1 MSGLKR
7 MRARDWPQDT
17 VARWIALTIILAM
30 LISLALN
37 GLFIQLAGV
46 WARPPLTEI
55 GLLEKAAA
63 ITRVVEAA
71 PAPLRNSLAQAASE
85 NGFTVSWHP
94 DRHDLNLPAVEDP
107 KSGIGSTILQPM
119 LKTPD
124 RRIEAYEPADWTE
137 HTADA
142 HYALLIELSD
152 STWLMF
158 SAPSRSWGLDETP
171 RYLIVILLVLIS
183 TAVVALIATRRL
195 ATPLQHFAE
204 GARRFGVDFRAPP
217 IEPLGPHE
225 IRQAILA
232 FNAMQA
238 QLQHFIRDRTQMLAA
253 ISHDLRAPLTRMRL
267 RGEFIEDSEQQQR
280 LFRDVDE
287 MQAMI
292 NSALEFFRDDA
303 RLEPATQFD
312 LAELLQTLLD
322 DYRDQGVDITFSGP
336 LRWVYFGRPLGLK
349 RVMTNLL
356 DNAIKYGSEPA
367 IELSPGA
374 GEVRIKVLDRGPG
387 IAEASLEQVF
397 VPFFRL
403 EGSRNKSTGGVGLGL
418 SAARAIVLEH
428 GGELT
433 LRNRSKGGLEALVVL
448 PVHPTP
454 RQLSNFCNDAIL

>member
-1 MSGLKR
+1 MNWLKR
-7 MRARDWPQDT
+7 IRRDT

-46 WARPPLTEI
+46 WARPPLTET
-55 GLLEKAAA
+55 GLLEKMAA
-63 ITRVVEAA
+63 ITRVIKAA
-71 PAPLRNSLAQAASE
+71 PVPLRSQLAQAVSDE
-85 NGFTVSWHP
+85 GFTVSWHL
-94 DRHDLNLPAVEDP
+94 DRRELNLPPVEDLD
-107 KSGIGSTILQPM
+107 SEIGSTLLQPL
-119 LKTPD
+119 LKFAG
-124 RRIEAYEPADWTE
+124 RIQTYEPADWTE
-137 HTADA
+137 PSADA
-142 HYALLIELSD
+142 HYALLIELPD
-152 STWLMF
+152 SSWLMF

-183 TAVVALIATRRL
+183 TALVALIATRRL
-195 ATPLQHFAE
+195 ATPLQRFAE

-217 IEPLGPHE
+217 IEPLGPQE

-267 RGEFIEDSEQQQR
+267 RGEFIEDAEQQQR

-312 LAELLQTLLD
+312 LAELLQTLRD
-322 DYRDQGVDITFSGP
+322 DYRDQGVEIAFRGP
-336 LRWVYFGRPLGLK
+336 QRLVYFGRPLGLK

-356 DNAIKYGSEPA
+356 
-367 IELSPGA
+367 
-374 GEVRIKVLDRGPG
+374 
-387 IAEASLEQVF
+387 
-397 VPFFRL
+397 
-403 EGSRNKSTGGVGLGL
+403 
-418 SAARAIVLEH
+418 
-428 GGELT
+428 
-433 LRNRSKGGLEALVVL
+433 
-448 PVHPTP
+448 
-454 RQLSNFCNDAIL
+454 

>member
-1 MSGLKR
+1 MNWLKR
-7 MRARDWPQDT
+7 IRRDT

-63 ITRVVEAA
+63 VTRVIEAA
-71 PAPLRNSLAQAASE
+71 PAPLRSQLAQAVSDE
-85 NGFTVSWHP
+85 GLTISWHLE
-94 DRHDLNLPAVEDP
+94 RQEMNLPTVEDP
-107 KSGIGSTILQPM
+107 ISDTGMSILQP
-119 LKTPD
+119 LIKSVD
-124 RRIEAYEPADWTE
+124 RRIEAYEPSDWTE
-137 HTADA
+137 HPAQA
-142 HYALLIELSD
+142 HYALVIELPDAS
-152 STWLMF
+152 WLMF
-158 SAPSRSWGLDETP
+158 SAPSRSWGLDEMP
-171 RYLIVILLVLIS
+171 RYLIVVLLALIS
-183 TAVVALIATRRL
+183 TALVALIATRRL
-195 ATPLQHFAE
+195 ATPLQRFAE
-204 GARRFGVDFRAPP
+204 GARRFGTDFRAPP
-217 IEPLGPHE
+217 IEPIGPQE

-267 RGEFIEDSEQQQR
+267 RGEFIEDTEQQQR

-322 DYRDQGVDITFSGP
+322 DYRDQQIDIAFNGP
-336 LRWVYFGRPLGLK
+336 LRLVYFGRPLGLK

-356 DNAIKYGSEPA
+356 DNAIKYASEPA
-367 IELSPGA
+367 IELIADDGQ
-374 GEVRIKVLDRGPG
+374 VRIKVLDRGPG
-387 IAEASLEQVF
+387 IPEASLEQVF
-397 VPFFRL
+397 VPFYRM

-428 GGELT
+428 GGELK
-433 LRNRSKGGLEALVVL
+433 LRNRTKGGLAALVVL
-448 PVHPTP
+448 PV
-454 RQLSNFCNDAIL
+454 QAG

>member
-1 MSGLKR
+1 MNWLKR
-7 MRARDWPQDT
+7 IRRDT

-46 WARPPLTEI
+46 WARPPLTET
-55 GLLEKAAA
+55 GLLEKMAA
-63 ITRVVEAA
+63 ITRVIKAA
-71 PAPLRNSLAQAASE
+71 PVPLRSQLAQAVSDE
-85 NGFTVSWHP
+85 GFTVSWHL
-94 DRHDLNLPAVEDP
+94 DRRELNLPPVEDLD
-107 KSGIGSTILQPM
+107 SEIGSTLLQPL
-119 LKTPD
+119 LKFAG
-124 RRIEAYEPADWTE
+124 RIQTYEPADWTE
-137 HTADA
+137 PSTDA
-142 HYALLIELSD
+142 HYALLIELPD
-152 STWLMF
+152 SSWLMF

-183 TAVVALIATRRL
+183 TALVALIATRRL
-195 ATPLQHFAE
+195 ATPLQRFAE
-204 GARRFGVDFRAPP
+204 GARRFGIDFRAPP
-217 IEPLGPHE
+217 IEPLGPQE

-267 RGEFIEDSEQQQR
+267 RGEFIEDAEQQQR

-312 LAELLQTLLD
+312 LAELLQTLRD
-322 DYRDQGVDITFSGP
+322 DYRDQGVEIAFSGP
-336 LRWVYFGRPLGLK
+336 QRLVYFGRPLGLK

-367 IELSPGA
+367 IELMPDA
-374 GEVRIKVLDRGPG
+374 GEVRINVLDRGPG
-387 IAEASLEQVF
+387 IPQASLEQVF

-428 GGELT
+428 GGELK
-433 LRNRSKGGLEALVVL
+433 LRNRSKGGLAALVVL
-448 PVHPTP
+448 PVHPGTGFGL
-454 RQLSNFCNDAIL
+454 Q

>member
-1 MSGLKR
+1 MSWLKR
-7 MRARDWPQDT
+7 IRRDT

-46 WARPPLTEI
+46 WGRPPLTEI

-63 ITRVVEAA
+63 IARVIEAA
-71 PAPLRNSLAQAASE
+71 PATLRSPLAQAASE
-85 NGFTVSWHP
+85 KGFTVSWHA
-94 DRHDLNLPAVEDP
+94 DRRNINLPNTPDATSELG
-107 KSGIGSTILQPM
+107 KQILQPM
-119 LKTPD
+119 LKAPD
-124 RRIEAYEPADWTE
+124 RRIETYEPADWTE
-137 HTADA
+137 HTEEA
-142 HYALLIELSD
+142 HYALLIELAD

-171 RYLIVILLVLIS
+171 RYLIVIVLALIS
-183 TAVVALIATRRL
+183 TALVALIATRRL
-195 ATPLQHFAE
+195 ATPLQRFAE

-217 IEPLGPHE
+217 IEPLGPQE

-267 RGEFIEDSEQQQR
+267 RGEFIEDAEQQQR

-322 DYRDQGVDITFSGP
+322 DYRDQGVEIAFSGP
-336 LRWVYFGRPLGLK
+336 MRLVYFGRPFGLK

-367 IELSPGA
+367 IELMTEA
-374 GEVRIKVLDRGPG
+374 GEVQINVLDRGPG
-387 IAEASLEQVF
+387 IAQASLEQVF
-397 VPFFRL
+397 VPFFRM

-428 GGELT
+428 GGELKLT
-433 LRNRSKGGLEALVVL
+433 NRAKGGLSALVIL
-448 PVHPTP
+448 PVHAGTGFGL
-454 RQLSNFCNDAIL
+454 Q

>member
-1 MSGLKR
+1 MSWLKR
-7 MRARDWPQDT
+7 IRRDT

-46 WARPPLTEI
+46 WARPPLTET
-55 GLLEKAAA
+55 GLLDKMAA
-63 ITRVVEAA
+63 ITRIIQAA
-71 PAPLRNSLAQAASE
+71 PVSLRSQLAQAISDD
-85 NGFTVSWHP
+85 GFTVSWHL
-94 DRHDLNLPAVEDP
+94 DRRELDLPPVEDP
-107 KSGIGSTILQPM
+107 DSEIGSNVLQPL
-119 LKTPD
+119 LKFGG
-124 RRIEAYEPADWTE
+124 RIQVYEPADWAE
-137 HTADA
+137 NSPDA
-142 HYALLIELSD
+142 HYALLIELPDAS
-152 STWLMF
+152 WLMF
-158 SAPSRSWGLDETP
+158 SAHSRNWGLDDTP

-183 TAVVALIATRRL
+183 TTLVTLIATRRL

-217 IEPLGPHE
+217 IEPLGPQE

-322 DYRDQGVDITFSGP
+322 DYRDQGFEMAFSGP
-336 LRWVYFGRPLGLK
+336 PRLVYFGRPLGLK

-367 IELSPGA
+367 IELIPDA

-387 IAEASLEQVF
+387 IAAASLEQVF
-397 VPFFRL
+397 APFFRM

-428 GGELT
+428 GGALT
-433 LRNRSKGGLEALVVL
+433 LRNRSKGGLEALVLL
-448 PVHPTP
+448 PVHPV
-454 RQLSNFCNDAIL
+454 

>member
-7 MRARDWPQDT
+7 NWPQDT

-46 WARPPLTEI
+46 WARPPLTET
-55 GLLEKAAA
+55 GLLEKIAA
-63 ITRVVEAA
+63 ITRVIEAA
-71 PAPLRNSLAQAASE
+71 PAPMRSQLAHAVSDK
-85 NGFTVSWHP
+85 GFTVSWHP
-94 DRHDLNLPAVEDP
+94 DQRELNLPTVDDP
-107 KSGIGSTILQPM
+107 ISHESMAILQP
-119 LKTPD
+119 LFKSAD
-124 RRIEAYEPADWTE
+124 RRIEAYEPSDWTE
-137 HTADA
+137 HPADA
-142 HYALLIELSD
+142 HYALVVELPDAS
-152 STWLMF
+152 WLMF
-158 SAPSRSWGLDETP
+158 SAPSRSWGLDEAP

-183 TAVVALIATRRL
+183 TALVALIATRRL
-195 ATPLQHFAE
+195 ATPLQRFAE
-204 GARRFGVDFRAPP
+204 GARRFGTDFRAPP

-267 RGEFIEDSEQQQR
+267 RGEFIEDTGQQQR

-287 MQAMI
+287 MQVMI

-322 DYRDQGVDITFSGP
+322 DYRDQRIDIAFCGP
-336 LRWVYFGRPLGLK
+336 LRLVYFGRPLGLK
-349 RVMTNLL
+349 RVITNLL
-356 DNAIKYGSEPA
+356 DNAIKYGNEPT
-367 IELSPGA
+367 IELIPSA
-374 GEVRIKVLDRGPG
+374 DQVRINILDRGPG
-387 IAEASLEQVF
+387 IPESSLEQVF
-397 VPFFRL
+397 VPFFRM

-428 GGELT
+428 GGELS
-433 LRNRSKGGLEALVVL
+433 LRNRAKGGLEATVVL
-448 PVHPTP
+448 PVHP
-454 RQLSNFCNDAIL
+454 AA